1 MDRPRLTIIGGGL
14 AGVEAAYQAAER
26 GVEVALFEMR
36 PLTNTPAHK
45 TDRLAELVCS
55 NSLGSFDPMSAAG
68 LLKEEMRRLG
78 SLVLRVAEEVRIP
91 AGSALAVD
99 REEFA
104 RRLTKTVENHPQ
116 IRLVREE
123 IKSIPESGVVIIATG
138 PLTSDVLA
146 SEIKM
151 LTRSEHLYFYD
162 AISPIVDAESIDREK
177 VFFASRYD
185 KGGADYINCPMTREE
200 YHIFYSA
207 LIQAQRVPFREFERV
222 NYFEGCIPVEELAER
237 GKETLV
243 FGPMKPVGLMDPRA
257 QARPHA
263 VVQLRQEDQFA
274 SCYNMV
280 GFQTKLT
287 WPEQR
292 RVFRLIPGL
301 ERADFLRYGS
311 LHRNT
316 FINAPLLLG
325 KTLQLRISPR
335 ILFAGQMV
343 GVEGYLES
351 AAMGCLSGVNAVRV
365 MQGESGIFPPPT
377 TAHGALLKYL
387 TESSPTSFQ
396 PMNINFGLLPPLEN
410 SIRDRELRRKKLI
423 ERALEDLIRWKMQY
437 GLS

>member
-1 MDRPRLTIIGGGL
+1 MDKATLTIIGGGL
-14 AGVEAAYQAAER
+14 AGVEAAYQAAEQ
-26 GVEVALFEMR
+26 GAEVTLFEMR
-36 PLTNTPAHK
+36 PLTNTAAHK

-55 NSLGSFDPMSAAG
+55 NSLGSSDPANAAG

-78 SLVLRVAEEVRIP
+78 SLVLSVAEEVRIP

-99 REEFA
+99 REEFSRA
-104 RRLTKTVENHPQ
+104 LTKTIENHPQ

-123 IKSIPESGVVIIATG
+123 IKAIPQSGVVIIATG
-138 PLTSDVLA
+138 PLTSDALA
-146 SEIKM
+146 AEIKA

-162 AISPIVDAESIDREK
+162 AISPIIDADSIDREK
-177 VFFASRYD
+177 VFLASRYD

-200 YHIFYSA
+200 YEIFHAA
-207 LIQAQRVPFREFERV
+207 LNQAQRVPFKEFERA
-222 NYFEGCIPVEELAER
+222 NYFEGCTPIEVMAER
-237 GKETLV
+237 GKETLA
-243 FGPMKPVGLMDPRA
+243 FGPMKPVGLVDPRT
-257 QARPHA
+257 QTQPHA
-263 VVQLRQEDQFA
+263 VVQLRQENQFA

-292 RVFRLIPGL
+292 RVFRMIPGL
-301 ERADFLRYGS
+301 ERAEFLRYGS

-325 KTLQLRISPR
+325 KTLQLRVNPR

-351 AAMGCLSGVNAVRV
+351 AAMGWLAGINAVRILR
-365 MQGESGIFPPPT
+365 GESGIFPPPT

-387 TESSPTSFQ
+387 TESSPTNFQ
-396 PMNINFGLLPPLEN
+396 PMNINFGLLPSPEN
-410 SIRDRELRRKKLI
+410 PIRDRDLRRKSMI
-423 ERALEDLIRWKMQY
+423 ERALEDLVRWKKQY
-437 GLS
+437 KLS

>member
-1 MDRPRLTIIGGGL
+1 MDTPKLLIIGGGL

-26 GVEVALFEMR
+26 GASVTLFEMR

-78 SLVLRVAEEVRIP
+78 SLVLRIAEEVRIP

-123 IKSIPESGVVIIATG
+123 IKTIPESGVVIIATG
-138 PLTSDVLA
+138 PLTSNALA
-146 SEIKM
+146 SEIKA

-162 AISPIVDAESIDREK
+162 AISPIVDAESVDREK

-200 YHIFYSA
+200 YETFYTA
-207 LIQAQRVPFREFERV
+207 LIQAQRVPFKEFERV
-222 NYFEGCIPVEELAER
+222 NYFEGCLPVEEMAER

-243 FGPMKPVGLMDPRA
+243 FGPMKPVGLLDPRIQA
-257 QARPHA
+257 QPYA
-263 VVQLRQEDQFA
+263 VVQLRQENQFA

-301 ERADFLRYGS
+301 GQVEFLRYGS

-325 KTLQLRISPR
+325 KTLQLRSCPR

-351 AAMGCLSGVNAVRV
+351 AAMGWLSGINAVRV
-365 MQGESGIFPPPT
+365 LQGESGIFPPST

-410 SIRDRELRRKKLI
+410 PIRDRELRRKNLI
-423 ERALEDLIRWKMQY
+423 ERALEDLVRWRTQY
-437 GLS
+437 KLS

>member
-1 MDRPRLTIIGGGL
+1 MDQARLTIIGGGL
-14 AGVEAAYQAAER
+14 AGVEAAYQAAEQ
-26 GVEVALFEMR
+26 GAEVALFEMR
-36 PLTNTPAHK
+36 PLTNTAAHK

-55 NSLGSFDPMSAAG
+55 NSLGSSDPANAAG

-99 REEFA
+99 REEFS
-104 RRLTKTVENHPQ
+104 RLLTKTIENHPQ

-123 IKSIPESGVVIIATG
+123 IKAIPPSGVVIIATG
-138 PLTSDVLA
+138 PLTSDALA
-146 SEIKM
+146 AEIKTQ
-151 LTRSEHLYFYD
+151 TRSEHLYFYD
-162 AISPIVDAESIDREK
+162 AISPIVDAESIDRGK
-177 VFFASRYD
+177 VFLASRYD

-200 YHIFYSA
+200 YEAFHA
-207 LIQAQRVPFREFERV
+207 VLAQAQRVPFKEFERA
-222 NYFEGCIPVEELAER
+222 NYFEGCIPIEVMAER

-243 FGPMKPVGLMDPRA
+243 YGPMKPVGLADPRTRS
-257 QARPHA
+257 QPYA
-263 VVQLRQEDQFA
+263 VVQLRQENQFA

-292 RVFRLIPGL
+292 RVFRMIPGL
-301 ERADFLRYGS
+301 ERAEFLRYGS

-325 KTLQLRISPR
+325 KTLQLRINPR
-335 ILFAGQMV
+335 IFFAGQIV

-351 AAMGCLSGVNAVRV
+351 AAMGWLAGINAVRV
-365 MQGESGIFPPPT
+365 LRGESGIFPPPA

-387 TESSPTSFQ
+387 TESSPTNFQ
-396 PMNINFGLLPPLEN
+396 PMNTNFGLLLPLEN
-410 SIRDRELRRKKLI
+410 PIRDRDLRRRRMI
-423 ERALEDLIRWKMQY
+423 ERALEDLVRWKTQY
-437 GLS
+437 RLS